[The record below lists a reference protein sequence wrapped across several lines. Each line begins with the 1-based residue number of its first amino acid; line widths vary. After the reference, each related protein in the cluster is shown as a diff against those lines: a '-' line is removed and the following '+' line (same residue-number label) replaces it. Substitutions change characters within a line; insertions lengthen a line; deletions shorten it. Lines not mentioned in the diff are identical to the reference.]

1 MTNKSSETVT
11 PQSSEHKTIKG
22 KVEHC
27 YICHGAICITTHT
40 YLPTYPLSIQRKQI
54 NLNYLTE
61 NDTLR
66 ARVSTL
72 NGIQS
77 QHPKQPTTMA
87 TNLILRARSS
97 MTSTNQLLATHT
109 NKHPCSEHKFPKQ
122 TNKEEEQQEEDNK
135 D

>member
-66 ARVSTL
+66 ARVSTP
-72 NGIQS
+72 NGMQS
-77 QHPKQPTTMA
+77 QHPKQPTVMT
-87 TNLILRARSS
+87 TNQLLRAT
-97 MTSTNQLLATHT
+97 MTSTNQLIATHT

-122 TNKEEEQQEEDNK
+122 TNKEEEEEDNRG
-135 D
+135 

>member
-66 ARVSTL
+66 ARVSTP
-72 NGIQS
+72 NGMQS
-77 QHPKQPTTMA
+77 QHPKQPTV
-87 TNLILRARSS
+87 
-97 MTSTNQLLATHT
+97 MTTNQLLQATTTSTKQLIAKHII
-109 NKHPCSEHKFPKQ
+109 KHPCSEHKFPKQ
-122 TNKEEEQQEEDNK
+122 TNKEEEEDNRG
-135 D
+135 